1 MSPAYNRFI
10 KRPLDFFASLI
21 ALLVFLPVMIII
33 ILLLFFTGH
42 RKFFFVQ
49 QRVGLNEKIFNLLKF
64 RSMTDKKDA
73 AGNLLPD
80 AERLTSMGKTLRRT
94 SLDEL
99 PQLFNVLLGHMSIVG
114 PRPLLVSYLPLYNE
128 RQKKRHLVRPG
139 ITGWTQVSGR
149 NALSW
154 DVKLELDVWYVLNQS
169 LWLDLKII
177 FLTIK
182 NVVRAEGISQEG
194 QATAEAFKGTKNNQ

>member
-1 MSPAYNRFI
+1 MSPTYNRFI
-10 KRPLDFFASLI
+10 KRPLDFFASFT
-21 ALLVFLPVMIII
+21 ALVIFLPVMMIII
-33 ILLLFFTGH
+33 ILLFLTGH

-49 QRVGLNEKIFNLLKF
+49 QRVGLNEKVFNLVKF
-64 RSMTDKKDA
+64 RSMTDRKDA

-80 AERLTSMGKTLRRT
+80 ADRLTGMGKTLRRT

-99 PQLFNVLLGHMSIVG
+99 PQLFNVLMGDMSIVG
-114 PRPLLVSYLPLYNE
+114 PRPLLVSYLPLYND
-128 RQKKRHLVRPG
+128 RQKQRHRVRPG

-154 DVKLELDVWYVLNQS
+154 DKKLELDVWYVLNQS
-169 LWLDLKII
+169 FSLDLKII

-182 NVVRAEGISQEG
+182 HVVKAEGISQEG
-194 QATAEAFKGTKNNQ
+194 QATMEAFKGTKE